1 MTDSHKTVIKSEDR
15 NIKLISYMSEITS
28 SGQFYIDFN
37 FAVQFLDPYNSSN
50 KINLIDLFNPKN
62 IDIYVK

>member
-1 MTDSHKTVIKSEDR
+1 MTDSHQTVIKSEDR

-37 FAVQFLDPYNSSN
+37 
-50 KINLIDLFNPKN
+50 DLQRFQ
-62 IDIYVK
+62 